1 MLPRDRRIHRSGE
14 IKLVVKTGLR
24 VSGRLM
30 VLYCLTSPTP
40 GESSGPARAGLIVG
54 RAVGGSVT
62 RHRVS
67 RILRHQ
73 LAPRLVD
80 RPGWRVV
87 VRGLPRIAAADSDE
101 VGDALERA
109 FARADRQAGIVGTLV
124 GHRVGSSV
132 GESV

>member
-1 MLPRDRRIHRSGE
+1 M
-14 IKLVVKTGLR
+14 
-24 VSGRLM
+24 
-30 VLYCLTSPTP
+30 
-40 GESSGPARAGLIVG
+40 
-54 RAVGGSVT
+54 T

-109 FARADRQAGIVGTLV
+109 FARADRQADNVGRLV
-124 GHRVGSSV
+124 GHRVVSSI
-132 GESV
+132 GESL